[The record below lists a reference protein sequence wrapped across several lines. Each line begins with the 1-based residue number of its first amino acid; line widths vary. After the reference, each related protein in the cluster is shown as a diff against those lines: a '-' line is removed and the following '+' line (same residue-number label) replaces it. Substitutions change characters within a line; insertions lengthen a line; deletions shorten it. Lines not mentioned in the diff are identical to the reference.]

1 MSRMGR
7 HFSILISLHLY
18 NARLSKCPK
27 NEQSLSMSLH
37 FFKLSSLVTLLVFL
51 SACSNNSDNSGGSG
65 PNLTLTRLDATT
77 LNLYEVDDTL
87 RIDYEL
93 VVSELDTPDV
103 QVDFYIVHAES
114 ESGSSRASGV
124 DIEES
129 HYLASAEFSEIANG
143 SYIDSI
149 EVTIPQVDIYG
160 KYWIVAIVDPND
172 EILESNEDDNHPNI
186 DNENHVEGNFPAL
199 EIDIEPSPEH
209 EFVFVSSY
217 IDGGLVVL
225 DSPDVHEG
233 TGTNHSDVIGHV
245 DAIYHGTVE
254 ATAEL
259 TAEILI
265 NNNYQSVQL
274 WDSNSESYTDAQSI
288 DFEYN
293 GDEHFFGFDLALT
306 DQQLSDLYDSYDESA
321 ELNTFTVRLTLTDT
335 TSQGSEFDQ
344 NNNQVEISV
353 PLYFFEQEDTVAA
366 TSNASSNVKS
376 VKTNASSVTPAGFS
390 NTGNQLSVDGSY
402 DTSYG
407 DASKFK
413 VGVDLAGELKA
424 DLLDKSASVESG
436 GSVDMWIFNAKNTI
450 FGISFDGQAYLSGL
464 NTGYESEMIIFN
476 STVFEDEYWNAQF
489 SKTFEK
495 SWEEE
500 RILAQARFTVGPIP
514 VKVSAGIEGGIGF
527 ELELA
532 YAQSELTAEG
542 DIFSTNFGGF
552 ANGGV
557 DLLIAEAG
565 VTIEINII
573 ENVLSLESSAN
584 LALLDDGEVDPRIE
598 YSFELT
604 DEIDVISGRFG
615 LFADVWSVKWCKA
628 LFVPYPCGS
637 RRTTYYLWLYQTPS
651 VFAKEWTIYSKEGTV
666 RL

>member
-1 MSRMGR
+1 M
-7 HFSILISLHLY
+7 HF
-18 NARLSKCPK
+18 
-27 NEQSLSMSLH
+27 H
-37 FFKLSSLVTLLVFL
+37 FFKLFSLLISVSFL
-51 SACSNNSDNSGGSG
+51 SACFNDNNSSDSG

-77 LNLYEVDDTL
+77 LNLYEVYDTL

-93 VVSELDTPDV
+93 EVSGLDNPDV

-114 ESGSSRASGV
+114 ESGNSRASSV

-129 HYLASAEFSEIANG
+129 HYLATAEFTELAND
-143 SYIDSI
+143 SYIESI
-149 EVTIPQVDIYG
+149 EVTVPQVEIYG

-172 EILESNEDDNHPNI
+172 EVLESNEDDNHPNI
-186 DNENHVEGNFPAL
+186 DNENHINGNFPAL

-209 EFVFVSSY
+209 EFEFVSSY

-225 DSPDVHEG
+225 DSPDIHEG
-233 TGTNHSDVIGHV
+233 TGQNHSDVIGHV
-245 DAIYHGTVE
+245 DAIYHGSVE
-254 ATAEL
+254 ATADL
-259 TAEILI
+259 TAEVLI

-274 WDSNSESYTDAQSI
+274 WDSANASYADAQSI

-306 DQQLSDLYDSYDESA
+306 DQQLSDLYDGYDATA

-335 TSQGSEFDQ
+335 TTQGSEFDQ
-344 NNNQVEISV
+344 NNNQIEISV
-353 PLYFFEQEDTVAA
+353 PLYFFEQEAVASA
-366 TSNASSNVKS
+366 SNNSGNVKS
-376 VKTNASSVTPAGFS
+376 IKTNASEFSSSGFT

-476 STVFEDEYWNAQF
+476 TTVFEDEFWNAQF

-532 YAQSELTAEG
+532 YAQSELPAEG

-584 LALLDDGEVDPRIE
+584 LALLDDGVVDPRIE
-598 YSFELT
+598 YSFALT

-615 LFADVWSVKWCKA
+615 LYADVWSVKWCKA

-637 RRTTYYLWLYQTPS
+637 RTTTYNLWLYQTPS
-651 VFAKEWTIYSKEGTV
+651 VFAKEWTLYSKDGTV